1 MTNIFLLSNGPDGW
15 RQFLADPVKQWR
27 DGYSAK
33 EVAYCWEAA
42 NGLPRE
48 IAGMFPRGAELLL
61 AIPEHKVPMP
71 GKGLPSQCDVFA
83 LARSGGDLVAIAVEA
98 KVSEPFG
105 ETVGEWLAKG
115 GENRRNR
122 VNGICDLLEIGFP
135 PAGVRYQLLHRTA
148 AAVVEAHKFKADV
161 AAMVVQSFSPEH
173 AWYEDFAA
181 FCDHLG
187 LGSERGALHQ
197 KKLTGGLVLAVGWAS
212 SPIRTPRQ
220 I

>member
-1 MTNIFLLSNGPDGW
+1 MTKIYLPSNGPDGW

-33 EVAYCWEAA
+33 EVANCWEAA
-42 NGLPRE
+42 NGLPNE
-48 IAGMFPRGAELLL
+48 IAGLLPGRADLLL

-83 LARSGGDLVAIAVEA
+83 LARWEGHLVAIAVEA

-122 VNGICDLLEIGFP
+122 VNGVCDLLEIGFP

-148 AAVVEAHKFKADV
+148 AAVIEARRFKADV

-173 AWYEDFAA
+173 AWHEDFAA

-187 LGSERGALHQ
+187 LGSERGLLHQ
-197 KKLTGGLVLAVGWAS
+197 KKLRDGRTLAIGWVSSARQLV
-212 SPIRTPRQ
+212 
-220 I
+220 